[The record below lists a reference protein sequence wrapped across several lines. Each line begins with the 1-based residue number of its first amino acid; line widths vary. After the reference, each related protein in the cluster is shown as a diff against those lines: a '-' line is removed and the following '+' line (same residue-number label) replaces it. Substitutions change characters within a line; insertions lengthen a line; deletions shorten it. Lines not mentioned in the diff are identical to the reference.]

1 MKDRI
6 QNNLPAGYQL
16 HWYEFGKVLG
26 QGGFGITYSGLDTNL
41 KQAIAI
47 KEYFPQNYASRD
59 QTGQIHSRGNDE
71 HEIFNWG
78 LTRFIEEAQTLAR
91 FKHPNIVR
99 VYSVF
104 EANGAAYMVMELEHG
119 MNIIDA
125 ARKNMLPDEES
136 LLGVLFPLLDGLEH
150 VHAAGFIHR
159 DIKPDNI
166 LIRDDLSPVLL
177 DFGSA
182 RFAIGDETQ
191 QLTSIVTRGF
201 APIEQYGTQ
210 SGTKQGPWTD
220 IYSLGA
226 TLYRIITGKMPIDA
240 LHRGTTLLE
249 GTNDPFTSIHI
260 YKSDR
265 YSEQLLNAVDKAL
278 EFNVPDRPK
287 TISEWR
293 NLFPE
298 PKKVIT
304 KQPKARKVQAHALT
318 DSVNTDNVE
327 TGIDN
332 APKTVSE
339 KGTNTSSIQETIL
352 ENESENSEKESVMPD
367 KDLSELSTLLVDDQV
382 FVLNHTKRVLNK
394 IGIDKIET
402 AKSGEDALRFLD
414 NTEEL
419 PQLMICDLNMPG
431 MDGVALLRHLGERG
445 IKMGIIFVSGEDQ
458 RILQTA
464 EALGKSHDLYILGSI
479 QKPIK
484 SEPLVKL
491 LNNFEQNL
499 TAVSMR
505 RIEPVTEKELLA
517 GINGDAIELVYQPKV
532 SISNKRLIGVE
543 ALARWRHP
551 ERGMLGPGAFIPLA
565 EELGQIDILTDVV
578 LHKAMAQGGEWQAEG
593 FDIGISVNY
602 SVDSLNRLD
611 LPEYIVSIAE
621 EQGMDPK
628 WVTIEV
634 TESRLMRDIT
644 STVEVLTRLRLKG
657 FRLSIDDFGT
667 GHSSMEQLKL
677 IPFTEL
683 KIDRAFVY
691 GASDDPSARAIL
703 ESSVSLG
710 KSLDLKLVA
719 EGVETQDDWN
729 LVAALGCDEVQG
741 FFVAKPMPNEKL
753 IEFIETWTDPH

>member
-1 MKDRI
+1 MMKDQTQI
-6 QNNLPAGYQL
+6 ILPAGYQL

-26 QGGFGITYSGLDTNL
+26 QGGFGITYTGMDTNL
-41 KQAIAI
+41 NQAIAI
-47 KEYFPQNYASRD
+47 KEYFPKNYAIRD
-59 QTGQIHSRGNDE
+59 QTGQIRSQYNDE
-71 HEIFNWG
+71 NGIFDWG
-78 LTRFIEEAQTLAR
+78 LRRFIEEAQTLAR

-104 EANGAAYMVMELEHG
+104 EANGTAYMVMELEHG
-119 MNIIDA
+119 MNIVDA
-125 ARKNMLPDEES
+125 AKKNKIPDEDS
-136 LLGVLFPLLDGLEH
+136 LLAIIYPLLDGLDHIHE
-150 VHAAGFIHR
+150 AGFIHR
-159 DIKPDNI
+159 DIKPDNL
-166 LIRDDLSPVLL
+166 LIRDDLSPVLI

-191 QLTSIVTRGF
+191 QLTAIISRGF
-201 APIEQYGTQ
+201 APIEQYGEGE
-210 SGTKQGPWTD
+210 SKQGPWTD
-220 IYSLGA
+220 IYSLSA
-226 TLYRIITGKMPIDA
+226 TLYRIITGKMPTDA
-240 LHRGTTLLE
+240 LQRGTTLLE
-249 GTNDPFTSIHI
+249 GTNDPFTSTHK

-278 EFNVPDRPK
+278 ELNVPDRPK

-327 TGIDN
+327 TGVEYT
-332 APKTVSE
+332 PKTGSE
-339 KGTNTSSIQETIL
+339 TGTNTPSIQDTKSI
-352 ENESENSEKESVMPD
+352 NEFENSEREPVMPD
-367 KDLSELSTLLVDDQV
+367 KDLSELSILLVDDEA
-382 FVLNHTKRVLNK
+382 FVLNLTKRVLNK
-394 IGIDKIET
+394 MGIDKVET
-402 AKSGEDALRFLD
+402 ANDGEDALQFLD

-431 MDGVALLRHLGERG
+431 MDGVALLRHLGERSM
-445 IKMGIIFVSGEDQ
+445 KMGIIFVSGEDQ

-491 LNNFEQNL
+491 LNNFEQDI

-532 SISNKRLIGVE
+532 SISEKRLMGVE

-565 EELGQIDILTDVV
+565 EELGQIDILTDAV
-578 LHKAMAQGGEWQAEG
+578 LHKAMAQGGEWRAEG
-593 FDIGISVNY
+593 SDIGISVNY

-628 WVTIEV
+628 RVTIEV
-634 TESRLMRDIT
+634 TESRLMRDIN
-644 STVEVLTRLRLKG
+644 STIEILTRLRLKG
-657 FRLSIDDFGT
+657 LGLSIDDFGT
-667 GHSSMEQLKL
+667 GHSSMEQLKRV
-677 IPFTEL
+677 PFTEL
-683 KIDRAFVY
+683 KIDRAFVN
-691 GASDDPSARAIL
+691 GASDDPSTRAIL
-703 ESSVSLG
+703 ESSVLLG
-710 KSLDLKLVA
+710 KGLDLKLVA
-719 EGVETQDDWN
+719 EGTETQDDWN

-741 FFVAKPMPNEKL
+741 YFVAKPMPGDDILTWK
-753 IEFIETWTDPH
+753 ETWEQ